1 MYAPKTDNKNKNYRS
16 MSSWL
21 GVVKFMSQKEQSV
34 DEIELIHK
42 EREELEQKIKEM
54 QARIKELD

>member
-1 MYAPKTDNKNKNYRS
+1 
-16 MSSWL
+16 
-21 GVVKFMSQKEQSV
+21 MSQKEQSV

-54 QARIKELD
+54 QARIKKLD

>member
-54 QARIKELD
+54 QARIKKLD